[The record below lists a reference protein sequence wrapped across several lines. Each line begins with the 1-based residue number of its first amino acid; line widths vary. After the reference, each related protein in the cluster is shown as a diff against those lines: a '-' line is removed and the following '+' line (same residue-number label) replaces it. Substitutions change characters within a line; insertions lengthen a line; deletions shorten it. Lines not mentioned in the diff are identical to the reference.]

1 MQIKGELPVNTQLY
15 YSSAASQLKV
25 QDAQEG
31 EEWRKSGVRTCIG
44 RTGTHFAHIG
54 WQRATPAFSPK
65 NFIQAKEIQTPS

>member
-1 MQIKGELPVNTQLY
+1 MEIQGGLPVNMLLY
-15 YSSAASQLKV
+15 CSATIQLKV

-31 EEWRKSGVRTCIG
+31 EKWWKSGVRSCTG

-54 WQRATPAFSPK
+54 WQRVNSAFSPK